1 MDLTEVLRLE
11 CCTTNLQ
18 SHSKNEILEE
28 LAKLVKRNEILKDV
42 PESEIL
48 ENLHK
53 REDQGSTG
61 FGRGIAIPHCQ
72 ISGIKDFVVGIG
84 ISHKGVDYDAI
95 DHRKVKI
102 FVIIVGPVESRSGH
116 LQLLAM
122 VSRIL
127 KEPQIEQHLLQQ
139 ESKIGLMDEF
149 LRHSPDSLTVS
160 QRGKDKLL
168 ILLVRDPDI
177 LDEISEIFLEYGVE
191 EATILETGSMKGVL
205 SQVPLFLGF
214 FDFTGDRDA
223 SGKLIMVKLPRD
235 YLQALIHGLEDAFG
249 NLDDYTGLGLV
260 VLDIF
265 FSKGI

>member
-1 MDLTEVLRLE
+1 MNLTEVLKLE

-18 SHSKNEILEE
+18 SRNKDEALEE
-28 LAKLVKRNEILKDV
+28 LTRLVKRNEILKEV
-42 PESEIL
+42 SESEIL
-48 ENLHK
+48 EHLHK
-53 REDQGSTG
+53 RESQGSTG
-61 FGRGIAIPHCQ
+61 FGKGIAIPHCQ
-72 ISGIKDFVVGIG
+72 ISGIKDFVVGVG

-95 DHRKVKI
+95 DHKKVKI
-102 FVIIVGPVESRSGH
+102 FVIIVGPMESRSGH
-116 LQLLAM
+116 LQLLAT

-139 ESKIGLMDEF
+139 ESKIGLIDEF
-149 LRHSPDSLTVS
+149 LRHSPDSMSVVP
-160 QRGKDKLL
+160 RGKDKLML
-168 ILLVRDPDI
+168 LLVRDPDI

-191 EATILETGSMKGVL
+191 EATILDTGSMKGVL

-235 YLQALIHGLEDAFG
+235 FLHALINGLEEAFG
-249 NLDDYTGLGLV
+249 NLDDYTGLGLI

>member
-1 MDLTEVLRLE
+1 MNLTEVLKLE

-18 SHSKNEILEE
+18 SRNKDEALEE
-28 LAKLVKRNEILKDV
+28 LTRLVKRNEILKEV
-42 PESEIL
+42 SESEIL
-48 ENLHK
+48 EHLHK
-53 REDQGSTG
+53 RESQGSTG
-61 FGRGIAIPHCQ
+61 FGKGIAIPHCQ
-72 ISGIKDFVVGIG
+72 ISGIKDFVVGVG

-95 DHRKVKI
+95 DHKKVKI
-102 FVIIVGPVESRSGH
+102 FVIIVGPMESRSGH
-116 LQLLAM
+116 LQLLAT

-139 ESKIGLMDEF
+139 ESKIGLIDEF
-149 LRHSPDSLTVS
+149 LRHSPDSMSVIP
-160 QRGKDKLL
+160 RGKDKLML
-168 ILLVRDPDI
+168 LLVRDPDI

-191 EATILETGSMKGVL
+191 EATILDTGSMKGVL

-235 YLQALIHGLEDAFG
+235 FLHALINGLEEAFG
-249 NLDDYTGLGLV
+249 NLDDYTGLGLI

>member
-1 MDLTEVLRLE
+1 MNLTEVLKLE

-18 SHSKNEILEE
+18 SRNKDEALEE
-28 LAKLVKRNEILKDV
+28 LTRLVKRNEILKEV
-42 PESEIL
+42 SESEIL
-48 ENLHK
+48 EHLHK
-53 REDQGSTG
+53 RESQGSTG
-61 FGRGIAIPHCQ
+61 FGKGIAIPHCQ
-72 ISGIKDFVVGIG
+72 ISGIKDFVVGVG

-95 DHRKVKI
+95 DHKKVKI
-102 FVIIVGPVESRSGH
+102 FVIIVGPMESRSGH
-116 LQLLAM
+116 LQLLAT

-139 ESKIGLMDEF
+139 ESKIGLIDEF
-149 LRHSPDSLTVS
+149 LRHSSDSMSVIP
-160 QRGKDKLL
+160 RGKDKLML
-168 ILLVRDPDI
+168 LLVRDPDI

-191 EATILETGSMKGVL
+191 EATILDTGSMKGVL

-235 YLQALIHGLEDAFG
+235 FLHALINGLEDAFG
-249 NLDDYTGLGLV
+249 NLDDYTGLGLI